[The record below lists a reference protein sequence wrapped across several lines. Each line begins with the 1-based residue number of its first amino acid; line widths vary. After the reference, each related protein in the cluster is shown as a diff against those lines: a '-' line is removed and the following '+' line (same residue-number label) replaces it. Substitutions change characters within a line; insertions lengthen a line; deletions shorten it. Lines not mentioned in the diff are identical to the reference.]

1 MSYRPPWNEAR
12 EALVLAEYPTDTDT
26 PKLVDRINALAGP
39 RPVTVGG
46 LQEKVRNLR
55 LRKTPETL
63 SQIKRSTALAAW
75 HTGSRQVERVN
86 ADGAYRAPIDGPT
99 WNTAIFRHSGMPVP
113 DDLTPQQQ
121 AEIADAAVDRKY
133 ASARRMIR
141 ARKPAAVVAH
151 TTGLKLREVLR
162 LAGEVRMGV
171 GS

>member
-1 MSYRPPWNEAR
+1 MTPRTPAR
-12 EALVLAEYPTDTDT
+12 EALLRAEYPHSTD
-26 PKLVDRINALAGP
+26 PEAFLAKLNALDGP
-39 RPVTVGG
+39 LISSG
-46 LQEKVRNLR
+46 QAVRSWASTLGVAKTDATRAAIASERR
-55 LRKTPETL
+55 LRTIQSQDL
-63 SQIKRSTALAAW
+63 SLPRGAFVTA
-75 HTGSRQVERVN
+75 
-86 ADGAYRAPIDGPT
+86 APLP
-99 WNTAIFRHSGMPVP
+99 P
-113 DDLTPQQQ
+113 DLTPQQQ